1 MSLYLFFFN
10 WRKVALQYCI
20 GFCYTTMENSHNYT
34 YIPFILS
41 LHHIFKHKQKS
52 QILSGKLLKSS
63 KPGHKSVTLV
73 FVYEENEKSIFYLN
87 LIFFPPWHYWERTAY
102 SEVCVCVCV
111 CVCAQLLSP
120 VQLFGVPWTVVHQ
133 APLSV
138 WFPRWKY
145 WGRLPFPSPR
155 DLPDGGMELIFPV
168 SLVLADRFFTNCITW
183 EALGSSEIKMI
194 NRLLLCISLKF
205 LNL

>member
-10 WRKVALQYCI
+10 WRKVALQYCV

-87 LIFFPPWHYWERTAY
+87 LIFFSSMALLGKNSLLWG
-102 SEVCVCVCV
+102 VCVCVCV
-111 CVCAQLLSP
+111 CVCVHSAAQSCPTLWSP
-120 VQLFGVPWTVVHQ
+120 MDCSPPSSSVCGIPEVKILGQIAISFSKRSSWWWDGTHFSCVSCTGRQILYQLHH
-133 APLSV
+133 
-138 WFPRWKY
+138 
-145 WGRLPFPSPR
+145 
-155 DLPDGGMELIFPV
+155 
-168 SLVLADRFFTNCITW
+168 
-183 EALGSSEIKMI
+183 LGSPGK
-194 NRLLLCISLKF
+194 LWDKDDK
-205 LNL
+205 

>member
-1 MSLYLFFFN
+1 MCSMSLYLFFFN

-87 LIFFPPWHYWERTAY
+87 LIFFFLHGIIGKEQLTLR
-102 SEVCVCVCV
+102 CVCVCV
-111 CVCAQLLSP
+111 CVCALSCS
-120 VQLFGVPWTVVHQ
+120 V
-133 APLSV
+133 LSN
-138 WFPRWKY
+138 
-145 WGRLPFPSPR
+145 
-155 DLPDGGMELIFPV
+155 
-168 SLVLADRFFTNCITW
+168 SLESHGL
-183 EALGSSEIKMI
+183 
-194 NRLLLCISLKF
+194 
-205 LNL
+205 

>member
-1 MSLYLFFFN
+1 MCSMSLYLFFFN
-10 WRKVALQYCI
+10 WRKVALQYCV

-138 WFPRWKY
+138 GFPR
-145 WGRLPFPSPR
+145 
-155 DLPDGGMELIFPV
+155 
-168 SLVLADRFFTNCITW
+168 
-183 EALGSSEIKMI
+183 
-194 NRLLLCISLKF
+194 
-205 LNL
+205 